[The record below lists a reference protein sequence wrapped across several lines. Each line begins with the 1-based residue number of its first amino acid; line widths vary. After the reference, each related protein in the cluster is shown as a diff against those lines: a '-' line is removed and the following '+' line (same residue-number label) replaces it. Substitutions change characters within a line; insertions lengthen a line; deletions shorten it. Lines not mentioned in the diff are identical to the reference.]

1 MDILGL
7 TNTEYEQEGRGTN
20 IIDITRNRQ
29 VIRVHFSLVQTF
41 DLKIVNQN
49 NNLIT
54 TMITDDPQA
63 RCLNTVEDET
73 FESSCK

>member
-7 TNTEYEQEGRGTN
+7 TKTEYEQEGRGTN

-54 TMITDDPQA
+54 TISLMILV
-63 RCLNTVEDET
+63 RCLNTAEDET
-73 FESSCK
+73 FERSC

>member
-7 TNTEYEQEGRGTN
+7 TKTEYEQEGRGTN

-54 TMITDDPQA
+54 TISLMILV
-63 RCLNTVEDET
+63 RCLNTAEDET